1 MTYKSL
7 LIPLTCISLL
17 VACQSNQ
24 PIRSNTIEPVISSL
38 PNWVNNPPSDSEN
51 FLFGSGAASTKKQAI
66 KEALV
71 DLSSK
76 LGIQVESQFQ
86 SSTKVTEA
94 KYEWVEKNSESSIK
108 TEVKALSISQYQ
120 IEEVY
125 AATSMQTYV
134 LLKTNKTLLYNAYK
148 TELEQHLA
156 HYKVAQ
162 VNFKQLGRYE
172 RYQNSCLEKLKL
184 PDFNRKLSAAKTL
197 NSQMALRDF
206 QAYENKVTQQFRIA
220 KRQLN
225 FNIHSTD
232 STSKAL
238 SEPLSTA
245 LAKAELWGRK
255 SQSLTIKASSSARF
269 NKASGF
275 NIGRYLLDLKVY
287 DGKSLI
293 GGKKI
298 NLKGASLQSKSGT
311 LAPAIKKFTKLIKKE
326 GLWSTLGLQEVECK

>member
-17 VACQSNQ
+17 VACQAK
-24 PIRSNTIEPVISSL
+24 PIRSNIIEPVTISL
-38 PNWVNNPPSDSEN
+38 PNWINTPPSDSEN

-94 KYEWVEKNSESSIK
+94 EYEWVEKNSESSIK

-125 AATSMQTYV
+125 AATPMQVYV
-134 LLKTNKTLLYNAYK
+134 LLKTDKTLLYNAYK
-148 TELEQHLA
+148 TDLEQHLA
-156 HYKVAQ
+156 HYKLAQ
-162 VNFKQLGRYE
+162 VTFKQLGRYE

-197 NSQMALRDF
+197 NPQMILRDF
-206 QAYENKVTQQFRIA
+206 QAYENKVAQQARIA

-225 FNIHSTD
+225 FNIHPTD
-232 STSKAL
+232 SMSKSL

-245 LAKAELWGRK
+245 LAKVELWGNK
-255 SQSLTIKASSSARF
+255 SHSLIIKASSSARF
-269 NKASGF
+269 NQASGF

-287 DGKSLI
+287 DGRNLI

-311 LAPAIKKFTKLIKKE
+311 LAPAIKKFTQFIKKE
-326 GLWSTLGLQEVECK
+326 GLWNTLGLTEIECK